1 MYDFAVIGAGIAGV
15 SVAHFLAQAGKR
27 VAILDA
33 SRLNP
38 AKIQASSAA
47 GAFLSP
53 MFGKGDLKSFINGAF
68 ADALLFYGK
77 HFAPLLTA
85 RGLLRLEK
93 HLDRDFSGLGET
105 MDFPYER
112 RGDGY
117 FLPVGAMIDAR
128 GLLRGLSALSDIYD
142 LDVQALHYD
151 ERERCYTFSGAVLR
165 QASGGDQDLSS
176 GGRVQ
181 DLRSAASAKDP
192 NRTPQD
198 LKAQDLRAKDL
209 RVGIQ
214 DLRSKD
220 PSGRGQDL
228 SAGVQDPRAKD
239 LNNGGW
245 VQDLSGQAQD
255 PRVGVQ
261 DPKAQDFSAGI
272 QDLRSKDPSG
282 RAQDL
287 STWAQDLHA
296 KAVVLATGAYPLASL
311 PALDL
316 PALRGVWG
324 ERLAVETPARVAHN
338 IAKDVSVSATMADG
352 LVAIGSTHVRS
363 TTEFGLNK
371 ERATALLERARATMS
386 ALVDLRGARI
396 VDIKCGIRPCS
407 ADYYPAAG
415 RVYDSAKILELYPGI
430 RHGARIPEHLLSSYP
445 ELYIHTAHGG
455 RGFASA
461 IYTARALAD
470 FILHATPLPSR
481 INSARLV
488 YKTLRRAA
496 KL

>member
-1 MYDFAVIGAGIAGV
+1 MYDFAVIGAGIAGA

-128 GLLRGLSALSDIYD
+128 GLLKGLSALSDIYD

-165 QASGGDQDLSS
+165 QASGGDLGAQDPSGRAQDPSGQDLSGRAKDLSS
-176 GGRVQ
+176 G
-181 DLRSAASAKDP
+181 
-192 NRTPQD
+192 
-198 LKAQDLRAKDL
+198 
-209 RVGIQ
+209 
-214 DLRSKD
+214 
-220 PSGRGQDL
+220 
-228 SAGVQDPRAKD
+228 
-239 LNNGGW
+239 
-245 VQDLSGQAQD
+245 
-255 PRVGVQ
+255 
-261 DPKAQDFSAGI
+261 
-272 QDLRSKDPSG
+272 G

-287 STWAQDLHA
+287 STWAQDLRA

-363 TTEFGLNK
+363 TVEFGLNK
-371 ERATALLERARATMS
+371 ERAMALLKRARATMS

-445 ELYIHTAHGG
+445 ALYIHTAHGG